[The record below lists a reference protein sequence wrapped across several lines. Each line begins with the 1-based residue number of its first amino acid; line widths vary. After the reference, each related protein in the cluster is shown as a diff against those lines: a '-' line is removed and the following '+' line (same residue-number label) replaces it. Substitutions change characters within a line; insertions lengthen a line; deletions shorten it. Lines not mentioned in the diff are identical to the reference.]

1 MFEHSDQ
8 ALPISE
14 DVVEIQIN
22 IHLTREI
29 TWQHETRE
37 PQRHHEWPPFVMTI
51 KESGPNPTLS

>member
-29 TWQHETRE
+29 T
-37 PQRHHEWPPFVMTI
+37 
-51 KESGPNPTLS
+51 